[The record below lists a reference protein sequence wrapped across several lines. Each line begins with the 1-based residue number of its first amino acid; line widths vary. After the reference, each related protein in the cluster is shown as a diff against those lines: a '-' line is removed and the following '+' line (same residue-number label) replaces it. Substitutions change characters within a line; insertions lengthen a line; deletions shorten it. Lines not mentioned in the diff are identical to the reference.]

1 MPYIQKWGVSRLSA
15 VSPLN
20 NNGAKSIMDPDYKE
34 ESNQTFGFEVNT
46 NPDNDNIIEE
56 NNKISTAELNYG
68 DDFDTLSDED
78 KALRKDRI
86 QSEQSDDFFNQS
98 DYDMSKYSEEE
109 VGSMYKNNPQFR
121 EAYHNYA
128 DKNVGDDWQVD
139 MLTAVN
145 NPMYVFE
152 HLKGL
157 FGNEKSKEFSEA
169 VKGDN
174 ADFFTG
180 LRKTTNA
187 FNKGDAEAYKT
198 LTSNPKAFVNQTASD
213 FVPPLVL
220 FQSASNAGAELGKTG
235 LGVTDPK
242 EIVGGQLINKK
253 YLPDEEE
260 KTGIENIKDA
270 AISMSTYTPYVKNL
284 KKGQN
289 IMNVVNTANTANRN
303 LYKYNKRGQVVQQIG
318 GGGKSS
324 WTEKVKDAYNYIT
337 KPSSEGGVKGG
348 KVYSSASVAP
358 VALTAKIGSWLAKKL
373 SN

>member
-34 ESNQTFGFEVNT
+34 EPKKTFGFEVNT
-46 NPDNDNIIEE
+46 SPDNDNIIEE
-56 NNKISTAELNYG
+56 NNDISSAELDYG
-68 DDFDTLSDED
+68 DDFDTLNDEE
-78 KALRKDRI
+78 KALRKERI
-86 QSEQSDDFFNQS
+86 QSKQSEDFFNQS
-98 DYDMSKYSEEE
+98 AYDMSNSSEEE

-121 EAYHNYA
+121 EAYHDYA

-157 FGNEKSKEFSEA
+157 LGNEKSKEWSKSIKA
-169 VKGDN
+169 DN
-174 ADFFTG
+174 KDFFTG

-187 FNKGDAEAYKT
+187 FNQGDSEAYNK
-198 LTSNPKAFVNQTASD
+198 LISNPEAFANQTASD
-213 FVPPLVL
+213 FVPQLVL

-235 LGVTDPK
+235 LGFGDPK
-242 EIVGGQLINKK
+242 EVVGGQLVDKK
-253 YLPDEEE
+253 YLPEEEE

-270 AISMSTYTPYVKNL
+270 AINMSTYAPYVKNI

-289 IMNVVNTANTANRN
+289 IMNVINTANTANRN
-303 LYKYNKRGQVVQQIG
+303 LYKYNKRGQVIQQIA

-324 WTEKVKDAYNYIT
+324 WTDKVKDAYNYVT
-337 KPSSEGGVKGG
+337 KPSSEGGVGGG
-348 KVYSSASVAP
+348 KVYSSAAVAP
-358 VALTAKIGSWLAKKL
+358 VALTAKIGSWLSKKL